1 MMYENFIKTNKAAF
15 IAELNRICG
24 LLGVNVDDMLVC
36 MYAESRLN
44 EKARNPKSRATGLI
58 QFMPLTAKELGTTV
72 DKLLQLTNVQQLFY
86 VYKYFKPYSG
96 RIHRVYDLYKI
107 VFFPIMIGRDANWV
121 LKSDTLSAET
131 VARANPIIDINK
143 NGQITVAEFE
153 QYVSAFIKK
162 KLIA

>member
-1 MMYENFIKTNKAAF
+1 MYENFIKTNKAAF
-15 IAELNRICG
+15 IAELNKICG
-24 LLGVNVDDMLVC
+24 LLGCNVDDMLVC

-58 QFMPLTAKELGTTV
+58 QFMPSTAVGLGTTV

-96 RIHRVYDLYKI
+96 RIHSVYDLYKI

>member
-1 MMYENFIKTNKAAF
+1 
-15 IAELNRICG
+15 
-24 LLGVNVDDMLVC
+24 
-36 MYAESRLN
+36 
-44 EKARNPKSRATGLI
+44 
-58 QFMPLTAKELGTTV
+58 
-72 DKLLQLTNVQQLFY
+72 
-86 VYKYFKPYSG
+86 
-96 RIHRVYDLYKI
+96 
-107 VFFPIMIGRDANWV
+107 

>member
-1 MMYENFIKTNKAAF
+1 MYENFIKTNKAAF

-24 LLGVNVDDMLVC
+24 LLGCNVDDMLVC

-44 EKARNPKSRATGLI
+44 EKARNPKTRATGLI
-58 QFMPLTAKELGTTV
+58 QFMPSTAVGLGTTV
-72 DKLLQLTNVQQLFY
+72 DKLMQLTNVQQLFY

-96 RIHRVYDLYKI
+96 KIHSVYDLYKI